1 MAEEDEDSAKL
12 EFDDQCFLMDYA
24 HLIAPANKA
33 CSKNYDFVL
42 LETEPDSGPAEIIAT
57 LRGAIGPD
65 GNGLQEFLDITPH
78 QIGLLQPKVRL
89 FKISYAHENDEGT
102 EVELM
107 FNDFTSPTRIEA
119 ITESNAGRGGG
130 AGLKEFTWEYDGTNP
145 AEATKSIAVDLKMHF
160 QTVLDLTGMK
170 DDVVMMD
177 DMTDVRLAEPGNPSF
192 LDLILLPPG
201 RASAISP
208 ATGGKGYVPQFYK
221 IKAVVGWNVPPG
233 DSFSEA
239 LKRELK
245 SMHLIMYLNLV
256 THEIE
261 IKEDGSI
268 DLSASYRASMET
280 SMDSKS
286 TDVLVAAPSLGIKFG
301 IMGPMPTVSDADSEI
316 SAAEAEAAEVEAN
329 IADAEAAYACAL
341 QTGDEDAASEING
354 AMIDLKEELQ
364 EMKED
369 IADMKEDNRED
380 IYETFIEDLTD
391 YLQVLDLDGDFI
403 EDWCESGN
411 SREAPALDATI
422 EDAGGIFFDGDPE
435 SEDPKDPDK
444 DRINFWFMGDIIQ
457 VATEA
462 MRQNPSAPANMN
474 LIMGPMSYQSARNG
488 IQRQI
493 NIADIPVSSAM
504 VMEWWK
510 AEVVEKQRDSF
521 PLNSFITSILTRV
534 VVPALKPGCFPKAD
548 PVNADVSKTAIT
560 LPALFGAAPLEG
572 GRTTLAEV
580 AEKFTD
586 LEVLEETDT
595 PDYEYMFYYI
605 QSTGNSMTGD
615 PEEDRPK
622 GIYHYDIGRDTG
634 LIKKISFKKAD
645 TPGLKEARQADLG
658 GLSQLREVYNCD
670 ISMVGNN
677 LYIPG
682 MRVYVNP
689 PYGLGNPSQTNTAA
703 NLLGLGGYFDIVKIS
718 STISRGGQYTT
729 DLEGIFAG
737 SGAPV
742 RDNGDCEA
750 LMESVRA
757 TDWYEETQGWLEG
770 IINAIDD
777 AFDKLWGPEI
787 DVDC

>member
-1 MAEEDEDSAKL
+1 VAEEDEDSAKL

-24 HLIAPANKA
+24 HLIAPANKQCA
-33 CSKNYDFVL
+33 KSYDYCL

-57 LRGAIGPD
+57 LRGAMGPD
-65 GNGLQEFLDITPH
+65 GNGLQEFLDISPA

-89 FKISYAHENDEGT
+89 FKISYAHEGDEGT
-102 EVELM
+102 EVELK
-107 FNDFTSPTRIEA
+107 FADYTSASRIEA
-119 ITESNAGRGGG
+119 ITAHSSGRGGG
-130 AGLKEFTWEYDGTNP
+130 AGLKEFTWDYDGTNP

-160 QTVLDLTGMK
+160 QTVLDLTGMR

-192 LDLILLPPG
+192 LDLVLLPPG
-201 RASAISP
+201 RAAAISP
-208 ATGGKGYVPQFYK
+208 ASGGGGYVPQFYK
-221 IKAVVGWNVPPG
+221 IKAVVGWAIPES
-233 DSFSEA
+233 DTFSEA
-239 LKRELK
+239 LKRELS

-268 DLSASYRASMET
+268 DLSASYRASLET
-280 SMDSKS
+280 GMDGSS
-286 TDVLVAAPSLGIKFG
+286 TDVLIGSDDGLFDSGEEDI
-301 IMGPMPTVSDADSEI
+301 SDAESEA
-316 SAAEAEAAEVEAN
+316 SETEAQ
-329 IADAEAAYACAL
+329 IADAEAAYACAM

-354 AMIDLKEELQ
+354 AMVDLKEDLQ

-369 IADMKEDNRED
+369 IAEMKEDNRED
-380 IYETFIEDLTD
+380 IYEAFIDNLTEF
-391 YLQVLDLDGDFI
+391 LQVLDLDSDFI

-411 SREAPALDATI
+411 SKEAPALDAEIT
-422 EDAGGIFFDGDPE
+422 DAGGIFSDGDPE
-435 SEDPKDPDK
+435 EEDPKDADK
-444 DRINFWFMGDIIQ
+444 DRINFWFLGDIIQ

-462 MRQNPSAPANMN
+462 MRKNPQAPANMN
-474 LIMGPMSYQSARNG
+474 LIFGPLTWQSSRNG

-493 NIADIPVSSAM
+493 NIADCPVSSAM

-510 AEVVEKQRDSF
+510 SEVVEKQRDSF
-521 PLNSFITSILTRV
+521 PLNGFITSLLTRIV
-534 VVPALKPGCFPKAD
+534 IPALKPGCFPKAD
-548 PVNADVSKTAIT
+548 PVSADVSKTAIA
-560 LPALFGAAPLEG
+560 LPAIAGSPPIGA
-572 GRTTLAEV
+572 GRWTLAEIG
-580 AEKFTD
+580 EKLTG
-586 LEVLEETDT
+586 LEVSEETDT

-615 PEEDRPK
+615 PIEDRKK

-703 NLLGLGGYFDIVKIS
+703 NLLGLGGYYDIVKIS
-718 STISRGGQYTT
+718 SSISRGGQYVT

-737 SGAPV
+737 SGAPLTS
-742 RDNGDCEA
+742 DGDCDA

-757 TDWYEETQGWLEG
+757 TDWYEETQGWMEG
-770 IINAIDD
+770 IIEAIDD
-777 AFDKLWGPEI
+777 AFDALWGGGL